1 MPQVSGTGGPKWTLP
16 LNGLTHP
23 RCLTSFQVTCGLQ
36 LIGQLDILG
45 DLMTASSYKQKVYYT
60 GFLTDG
66 LNVSQSNDLKAL
78 MSYYLFSFCNF
89 CCSNYLR
96 LTFKGFCY
104 YNFS

>member
-1 MPQVSGTGGPKWTLP
+1 MQVVVPQVSGTGGPKWTLP

-23 RCLTSFQVTCGLQ
+23 ICLTSFQVTCGLQ

-66 LNVSQSNDLKAL
+66 LNVSKSNDLKAL
-78 MSYYLFSFCNF
+78 MLLLFVFILQFLLLKLLKVN
-89 CCSNYLR
+89 L
-96 LTFKGFCY
+96 
-104 YNFS
+104 